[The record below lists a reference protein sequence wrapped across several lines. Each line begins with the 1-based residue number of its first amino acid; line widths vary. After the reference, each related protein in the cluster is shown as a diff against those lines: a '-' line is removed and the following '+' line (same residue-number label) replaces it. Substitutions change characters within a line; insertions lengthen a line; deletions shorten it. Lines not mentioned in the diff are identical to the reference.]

1 MKKTRIKKR
10 ISKYKG
16 NVNTA
21 IKEPF
26 NQVKHDESIEYH
38 IEYRKGLKWNQREDT
53 IYRYMA
59 CKNCGQMTLV
69 SNEATACTC
78 TDCVNEMVEPPS
90 YSKKRVSSG
99 RPAGWHF
106 MAKYVDSEGNVF
118 YKGVEQPKLKGTL
131 KPTVIE
137 KKQKISKSERNR
149 IITAANAKV
158 HKLKK
163 ELAKAKLKKEIK
175 ALKREIARNSKIG
188 AGKIPRS
195 LRYKDNSLDKS

>member
-1 MKKTRIKKR
+1 MKKVKLKRKVKKYTGKSIKIETPVDQK
-10 ISKYKG
+10 
-16 NVNTA
+16 TL
-21 IKEPF
+21 
-26 NQVKHDESIEYH
+26 DDSIEH
-38 IEYRKGLKWNQREDT
+38 IIEYRKGTKWNQREDT
-53 IYRYMA
+53 TYRYMS
-59 CKNCGQMTLV
+59 CKKCGQMTLV

-78 TDCVNEMVEPPS
+78 TDCVNEMVEPPT
-90 YSKKRVSSG
+90 YSRKRVSSG

-106 MAKYVDSEGNVF
+106 MAEYVDSDGNVF
-118 YKGVEQPKLKGTL
+118 HKGVEQPKLKGSL

-188 AGKIPRS
+188 SGKIPRS
-195 LRYKDNSLDKS
+195 LRYKKNSLDKS